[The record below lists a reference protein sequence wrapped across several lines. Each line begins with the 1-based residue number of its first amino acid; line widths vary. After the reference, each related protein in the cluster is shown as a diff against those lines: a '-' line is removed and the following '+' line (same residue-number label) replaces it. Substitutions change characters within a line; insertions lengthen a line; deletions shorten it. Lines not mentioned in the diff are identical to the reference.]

1 METMN
6 SSLQMQTDDWLMRGV
21 RIKLAPWLHR
31 EWSGAWGAHDVRH
44 KAATESYLL
53 VGSIFIFT
61 SYHTQYPFTRYDG
74 VLQTLISPSMQ
85 SGPLPLTR
93 ELGVSSG
100 IANLAWKPS
109 PSFQQSVG
117 ESISKSHRS
126 PAKRRIT
133 YSYHRVNNPVS
144 GHCTAAGNACCR
156 IRDAFRIGS
165 DLFGAPC
172 SSCANDRC

>member
-31 EWSGAWGAHDVRH
+31 EWRGAWGAHDVRH

-53 VGSIFIFT
+53 VGSIFIFI

-85 SGPLPLTR
+85 SGPLSLTWT
-93 ELGVSSG
+93 LGVSSD
-100 IANLAWKPS
+100 IANLP
-109 PSFQQSVG
+109 
-117 ESISKSHRS
+117 
-126 PAKRRIT
+126 
-133 YSYHRVNNPVS
+133 
-144 GHCTAAGNACCR
+144 
-156 IRDAFRIGS
+156 
-165 DLFGAPC
+165 
-172 SSCANDRC
+172 